1 MYICAM
7 NFISDWH
14 IYKPHYS
21 RLIYLSIPIT
31 FGQMAMVLLS
41 FFDTLMVG
49 KYGTLDLAAAS
60 FTGAIVFLPLMFLQG
75 IAMGIIPLSGA
86 AYGRKDTD
94 AAGAYLRDSLLVG
107 FLCMLFCM
115 LLMGLLYLAL
125 PLIQEDKDLLKL
137 IKPLFLI
144 HLFSMPFVMIFNTGK
159 QFTDSITQTKIS
171 MYIIFSGVGL
181 NIILN
186 YILINGIGLFPPLGV
201 IGAGIATFIS
211 RFLMALAYILVII
224 YAKHLKPYFQAAK
237 KANWDKKRHIQ
248 LQKIG
253 WPIATQL
260 VLEGAGFS
268 LTTLIAGWI
277 STQTMAAHQI
287 LASISQ
293 LCFLLYFGLGSAIS
307 VRVSNFMGQKRY
319 KDVQNTVHSGFQL
332 MMILVIF
339 NCILILFTRFFIG
352 KLFTNDLVILQILP
366 IALIPLVIYQI
377 ADAIQAIYVNAL
389 RGIGKV
395 KSIASTS
402 FISYICI
409 SLPLSYIFGVKMG
422 FGLPG
427 IWSAFPISLTVASI
441 IYYISYRK
449 FIKEIH

>member
-237 KANWDKKRHIQ
+237 KANWNKKRHIQ

-339 NCILILFTRFFIG
+339 NCILILSTRFFIG

>member
-1 MYICAM
+1 
-7 NFISDWH
+7 
-14 IYKPHYS
+14 
-21 RLIYLSIPIT
+21 
-31 FGQMAMVLLS
+31 
-41 FFDTLMVG
+41 
-49 KYGTLDLAAAS
+49 
-60 FTGAIVFLPLMFLQG
+60 
-75 IAMGIIPLSGA
+75 
-86 AYGRKDTD
+86 
-94 AAGAYLRDSLLVG
+94 
-107 FLCMLFCM
+107 
-115 LLMGLLYLAL
+115 
-125 PLIQEDKDLLKL
+125 
-137 IKPLFLI
+137 
-144 HLFSMPFVMIFNTGK
+144 
-159 QFTDSITQTKIS
+159 
-171 MYIIFSGVGL
+171 
-181 NIILN
+181 
-186 YILINGIGLFPPLGV
+186 
-201 IGAGIATFIS
+201 
-211 RFLMALAYILVII
+211 MALAYILVII

>member
-1 MYICAM
+1 M

-14 IYKPHYS
+14 IYKPHYT

-31 FGQMAMVLLS
+31 LGQMAMVLLS

-60 FTGAIVFLPLMFLQG
+60 FTGAIIFLPIMFLQG

-86 AYGRKDTD
+86 AYGRKDIDT
-94 AAGAYLRDSLLVG
+94 AGAYLRDSLLVG
-107 FLCMLFCM
+107 TVCLLICM

-125 PLIQEDKDLLKL
+125 PLIQEDEALLKL

-171 MYIIFSGVGL
+171 MYIIISGVIL

-186 YILINGIGLFPPLGV
+186 YLLINGIGAFPRLGV

-224 YAKHLKPYFQAAK
+224 YTKHLKPYFQAAK
-237 KANWDKKRHIQ
+237 KSNWNKKRHIQ
-248 LQKIG
+248 LQKMG

-287 LASISQ
+287 MASISQ

-307 VRVSNFMGQKRY
+307 VRVSNFMGQRRY
-319 KDVQNTVHSGFQL
+319 KDIQNTVNAGLQL
-332 MMILVIF
+332 MILLVII
-339 NCILILFTRFFIG
+339 NSILILSMRFFIG
-352 KLFTNDLVILQILP
+352 TIFTNDLVILKMLP
-366 IALIPLVIYQI
+366 AALISLAVYQL
-377 ADAIQAIYVNAL
+377 ADAMQITYVNTL

-395 KSIASTS
+395 KAIASTS

-409 SLPLSYIFGVKMG
+409 SLPLSYLFGIKMG
-422 FGLPG
+422 FGLAG
-427 IWSAFPISLTVASI
+427 IWSAFPFSLTVASI
-441 IYYISYRK
+441 IYYMSYRK
-449 FIKEIH
+449 FLKEIH

>member
-339 NCILILFTRFFIG
+339 NCILILSTRFFIG

>member
-1 MYICAM
+1 M

-21 RLIYLSIPIT
+21 RLIYLSILIT

>member
-1 MYICAM
+1 
-7 NFISDWH
+7 
-14 IYKPHYS
+14 
-21 RLIYLSIPIT
+21 
-31 FGQMAMVLLS
+31 MVLLS